1 LKSRTD
7 KKLNEKL
14 EMLGFNRVRLLESA
28 KVVFNSNADSRIF
41 DVTFNIIRVFC
52 IEVVKLLLVA
62 TVIDA
67 LAVVVCNNLRFRIFK
82 IIAKAGRI

>member
-1 LKSRTD
+1 
-7 KKLNEKL
+7 
-14 EMLGFNRVRLLESA
+14 M
-28 KVVFNSNADSRIF
+28 F

-62 TVIDA
+62 TVVDV